1 MNLREILAAKGVAII
16 TIGPEATL
24 REAAQRLVENRV
36 GAMLVVPQGSD
47 GRLASQLLG
56 IISERDVLRIC
67 AAGTSLDKTCVAEV
81 MSTQL
86 TLGSPHDE
94 LDQVMGVMTSG
105 RKRHLPVVSDGRVEG
120 IVSIGD
126 IVKAQ
131 HDLLAVENR
140 FMKDYIRS

>member
-1 MNLREILAAKGVAII
+1 MTLKEILANKGTEII

-24 REAAQRLVENRV
+24 REVAERLVEKRV
-36 GAMLVVPQGSD
+36 GALLVFARGSD
-47 GRLASQLLG
+47 DRRVDQLLG
-56 IISERDVLRIC
+56 IISERDLLRMC
-67 AAGTSLDKTCVAEV
+67 AAGTSLEKTRVAEV

-86 TLGSPHDE
+86 TTGSPNDDLE
-94 LDQVMGVMTSG
+94 QVMGVMTSE
-105 RKRHLPVVSDGRVEG
+105 RKRHLPVIANGRVEG

-126 IVKAQ
+126 VVKAE